1 MDRTAREQAQQLP
14 GAYRRQLDANRRLL
28 DRVDAVCAE
37 ACETLARAYQTEAR
51 FQELLAEMDTHLR
64 RHAKDG
70 AGTQ

>member
-1 MDRTAREQAQQLP
+1 MDRAAPEQTQLLL
-14 GAYRRQLDANRRLL
+14 ATYRRQLDANRRLL

-37 ACETLARAYQTEAR
+37 ACEPLARAYQTEAR
-51 FQELLAEMDTHLR
+51 LQELLAEMDTHLR

>member
-1 MDRTAREQAQQLP
+1 MDRTAPEQTQLLL
-14 GAYRRQLDANRRLL
+14 GVYRRQLDANRRLL

-37 ACETLARAYQTEAR
+37 AHETLARALQTEAR
-51 FQELLAEMDTHLR
+51 LQELLAEMDSHLR